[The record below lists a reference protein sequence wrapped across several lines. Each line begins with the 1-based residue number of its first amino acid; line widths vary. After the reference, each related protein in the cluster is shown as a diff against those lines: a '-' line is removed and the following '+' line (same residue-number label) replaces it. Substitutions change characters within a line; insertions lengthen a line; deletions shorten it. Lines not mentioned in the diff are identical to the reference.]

1 MIFNKLH
8 DKIKDYDKNYK
19 KSLNSKELKNSLNRQ
34 SMKVEESM
42 MTEELKHPFRILFPN
57 D

>member
-19 KSLNSKELKNSLNRQ
+19 KSLNSKELKNSLNR
-34 SMKVEESM
+34 
-42 MTEELKHPFRILFPN
+42 
-57 D
+57 